1 MTVSFISQCF
11 TDFLIAIARPLS
23 WHWVCFCLQWE
34 QERPPSHQK
43 ANCSKSGDYTLKP
56 PPPVSP
62 NPPPRKLHSIIL
74 SLYMIKCCSA
84 KDRLL
89 SREEK
94 KNKFLSCGLSRLNL
108 CMPFIYSDW
117 SCQTLT
123 YTCTDSHGCHRCWPW
138 DWLKRLTCV
147 LIWYKLKPGG
157 KESPAFTNIYIKKH
171 LFTWDDCTFTHIYLQ
186 TDDLL

>member
-1 MTVSFISQCF
+1 MLHLDQTPTHPPADTHTHTQTKSPPFPSVWQYWPPVVTVSIRNKSWWLLYQSNSSGSQAGKRKKLTVSFISQCF
-11 TDFLIAIARPLS
+11 TDFLIAIAWPPS

-62 NPPPRKLHSIIL
+62 NPAPRKLHSIIL

-84 KDRLL
+84 NDRLL

-94 KNKFLSCGLSRLNL
+94 KTSFFLV
-108 CMPFIYSDW
+108 
-117 SCQTLT
+117 
-123 YTCTDSHGCHRCWPW
+123 
-138 DWLKRLTCV
+138 V
-147 LIWYKLKPGG
+147 L
-157 KESPAFTNIYIKKH
+157 A
-171 LFTWDDCTFTHIYLQ
+171 D
-186 TDDLL
+186 